1 MKSWLNR
8 QLFTFNILQNT
19 KKTKG
24 HIQMI
29 ELKLKIEG
37 KVKTFKQKEVSARA
51 MRNMLQFYTKMEK
64 AEKGELEMTEVEMLD
79 EMIVLVAELFPNPD
93 VNFDNILDGLSAEEL
108 FPTLQG
114 VLEQVADMG
123 KQTAQPTMNQA

>member
-1 MKSWLNR
+1 
-8 QLFTFNILQNT
+8 
-19 KKTKG
+19 
-24 HIQMI
+24 MI

-64 AEKGELEMTEVEMLD
+64 VEKGESEMTEVEMLD

-123 KQTAQPTMNQA
+123 KQTAKPTTNQA

>member
-29 ELKLKIEG
+29 ELKLKVEG

-64 AEKGELEMTEVEMLD
+64 VDKGESEMTEVEMLD
-79 EMIVLVAELFPNPD
+79 SMIVLVAELFPNPE
-93 VNFDNILDGLSAEEL
+93 VNFDAILDGLTAEEL

-123 KQTAQPTMNQA
+123 KQTAKPTTNQA

>member
-1 MKSWLNR
+1 MRSWLNS

-64 AEKGELEMTEVEMLD
+64 VEKGESEMTEVEMLD
-79 EMIVLVAELFPNPD
+79 EMIVLVAELFPNPE

-123 KQTAQPTMNQA
+123 KQTAKPTTNQA